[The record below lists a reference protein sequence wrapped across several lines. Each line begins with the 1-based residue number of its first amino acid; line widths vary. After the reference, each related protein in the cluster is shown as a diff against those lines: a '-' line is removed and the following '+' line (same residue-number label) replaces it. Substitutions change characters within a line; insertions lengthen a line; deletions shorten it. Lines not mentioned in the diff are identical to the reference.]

1 MTAHQPAT
9 DGRRG
14 LSLRVAIPRLGRRVA
29 PFSLL
34 TLLALSPID
43 VAATTW
49 DEPWMDKVISDAA
62 SFVRVTVVAHRTNEV
77 ELKVTRHL
85 AGTATPSDIKLV
97 GYSLLSMGS
106 AFLPETELPFQA
118 GSDYYLFLEQADQGA
133 GYRIA
138 TPTTGWAAVTGD
150 GVFATYRHSYHKALV
165 PEEVYELTMT
175 AIFNRSHGIQGDE
188 TPARRFVSAELSQR
202 PAVLTETA
210 EVKGQVQFFRQHAAL
225 ETFRYLGSE
234 QELAL
239 IDPFLETDDFH
250 VQVSAVRAL
259 AGVRSE
265 AASRKLMGFI
275 EAERHGFAKVMA
287 VWGLREQGAKDML
300 PRLRRFVSS
309 GKDEETGF
317 GGNLMDP
324 RIGTRFPRSVKEAV
338 EDLVESWGG

>member
-14 LSLRVAIPRLGRRVA
+14 LSFRISIPRLGRRVA

-43 VAATTW
+43 VSATTW
-49 DEPWMDKVISDAA
+49 DEPWMDEVIAGSA
-62 SFVRVTVVAHRTNEV
+62 SFVRVTVTAQRANEV
-77 ELKVTRHL
+77 EVKVTRHL
-85 AGTATPSDIKLV
+85 AGTTTPSDIKLV
-97 GYSLLSMGS
+97 GYSLLSMGGAS
-106 AFLPETELPFQA
+106 LPETSFPFHA
-118 GSDYYLFLEQADQGA
+118 GSDYYLFLEKADEGA

-165 PEEVYELTMT
+165 PEDVYELTMT
-175 AIFNRSHGIQGDE
+175 AIFNRIHGMRKDE
-188 TPARRFVSAELSQR
+188 TPARRFVSTELSQR

-210 EVKGQVQFFRQHAAL
+210 EVKEQAQFFRQHAAL

-234 QELAL
+234 QELDL

-259 AGVRSE
+259 AGVRSK

-300 PRLRRFVSS
+300 PRLRQFVSR

-324 RIGTRFPRSVKEAV
+324 RIGTRFPPSVKEAV
-338 EDLVESWGG
+338 EELVKSWGG